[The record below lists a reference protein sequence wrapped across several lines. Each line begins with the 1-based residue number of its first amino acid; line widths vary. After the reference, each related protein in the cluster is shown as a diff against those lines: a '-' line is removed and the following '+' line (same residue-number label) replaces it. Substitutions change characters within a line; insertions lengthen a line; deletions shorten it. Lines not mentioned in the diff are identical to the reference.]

1 MRPRLATKFLW
12 TILGIVGLSILSSL
26 VTLYRRIGGSICGLN
41 RRHKRAFPPCG
52 PEDVQIMIRERNGLL
67 AAYLLG
73 HGNAPWSGQ
82 LHALK
87 PRFQNWVATVRGTT
101 YVPDDEQA

>member
-1 MRPRLATKFLW
+1 MRTRLATKFLW
-12 TILGIVGLSILSSL
+12 TILGIVGLSIVSSL
-26 VTLYRRIGGSICGLN
+26 VALYGAWRVD
-41 RRHKRAFPPCG
+41 KRLEDATRENVPTCR
-52 PEDVQIMIRERNGLL
+52 PEEVRIMIRERNGLL
-67 AAYLLG
+67 AAYLLDDA
-73 HGNAPWSGQ
+73 NSAWVDR